1 MADGKITIDVMLE
14 DGSVKKGIANLK
26 DLEGVTHK
34 ASGGFKNMALAMGAV
49 KVASSVFN
57 VLKSSLDGAISRF
70 DTMQKF
76 PKVMNALG
84 FSAEDSKKSIDKLSN
99 GIDGLP
105 TKLDDVV
112 ASTQQMTAITGDLEY
127 STDTVLALNNAFL
140 ASGASTDDASRG
152 MQQFNQMLSTGA
164 VDLQSWKTLQETMP
178 LALQKTA
185 EAMGYTGKSAQRDLY
200 SALKEGEV
208 TFEDF
213 NNQLIELGTGTGML
227 ADLAKENS
235 LGIATSFGNLK
246 NSVVKGLGNL
256 IAKFDEIVKKVSGK
270 TIAQNIDSLK
280 GIINDAF
287 SAIAKSMDDI
297 LPIIETV
304 KDYFSDFITFV
315 TDNKDVLISAI
326 SGIVGAFL
334 TFKMIS
340 SVPLIINQVKDSL
353 VILKG
358 AFAFLT
364 SPIGIVVLAIGILV
378 GAFVYLWRTNE
389 EFRNKVIE
397 IWNGILSFLQPI
409 IETIATFIT
418 ETWENLISWWNEN
431 QQSIFN
437 TVQTV
442 WDAIMAFLQPII
454 QAIATFITETWTALS
469 EWWSTNQD
477 GIFSKIVEIWNG
489 IVEFVTPI
497 IQAVSDFVMEV
508 FGILAEWWSEN
519 QELIL
524 TTVQTVWDA
533 IKLVFDTVLGLII
546 VVVQTAI
553 ENITAFW
560 EQWGEAI
567 IATVQTAWAFVSNV
581 FKTTLKN
588 ILAVV
593 SAVIDQIKNIFELV
607 MNIIKGVTE
616 VALGIMQGD
625 WSRVVGGIKTI
636 ASGFKTYITDTF
648 KNMMNLAKELVSNGI
663 EGVKGFFSSLGDI
676 NLYAIGEAI
685 INGFL
690 GGLKSAFENVKKF
703 IGGIASWIA
712 NNKGPIEYDRKL
724 LIPAGNAIMG
734 GFDKSLKS
742 KFKDV
747 QKNVSGM
754 ADDLA
759 YSFNFPQIQAESL
772 ILGAKGGSFGSSIVN
787 NTNVTKT
794 INNQPLVTMQVVW
807 KGKEDIRRT
816 MEKMGYI
823 VNVDERGL
831 SGA

>member
-49 KVASSVFN
+49 KVASSAFN
-57 VLKSSLDGAISRF
+57 VLKNSLDGAISRF

-127 STDTVLALNNAFL
+127 STNTVLALNNAFL
-140 ASGASTDDASRG
+140 ASGSSTDDASRG

-246 NSVVKGLGNL
+246 NSVVKGLGNV

-287 SAIAKSMDDI
+287 SAIEKSMDSI

-304 KDYFSDFITFV
+304 KDYFSDFIDFII
-315 TDNKDVLISAI
+315 NNEDVLISAI

-334 TFKMIS
+334 TFKMINN
-340 SVPLIINQVKDSL
+340 VPLIIDKIKGSL
-353 VILKG
+353 VAFKG
-358 AFAFLT
+358 VFAFLT
-364 SPIGIVVLAIGILV
+364 GPIGIVVLAIGVLV
-378 GAFVYLWRTNE
+378 GAFVYLWQTNE

-397 IWNGILSFLQPI
+397 IWNGILSFLQPVI
-409 IETIATFIT
+409 
-418 ETWENLISWWNEN
+418 
-431 QQSIFN
+431 
-437 TVQTV
+437 QT
-442 WDAIMAFLQPII
+442 
-454 QAIATFITETWTALS
+454 IATFITETWTALTS
-469 EWWSTNQD
+469 
-477 GIFSKIVEIWNG
+477 
-489 IVEFVTPI
+489 
-497 IQAVSDFVMEV
+497 
-508 FGILAEWWSEN
+508 WWSEN
-519 QELIL
+519 QQSIFD
-524 TTVQTVWDA
+524 TVQTVWNA
-533 IKLVFDTVLGLII
+533 IVAFLEPVITAISTFIMEIWGIVATWWNENQEQIRATVETVWNTIQTIFKTVLSFIQEYVS
-546 VVVQTAI
+546 VVVG
-553 ENITAFW
+553 FLKGLW
-560 EQWGEAI
+560 ERWGEAI

-636 ASGFKTYITDTF
+636 VSGFKTYITDTF
-648 KNMMNLAKELVSNGI
+648 KNMMNLAKKLVSNGI

-712 NNKGPIEYDRKL
+712 NNKGPIEYDKKL
-724 LIPAGNAIMG
+724 LIPAGHAIMQG
-734 GFDKSLKS
+734 LDKGLKNR
-742 KFKDV
+742 F
-747 QKNVSGM
+747 KNVQQTIGGM
-754 ADDLA
+754 ADQLQIGFNTSQ
-759 YSFNFPQIQAESL
+759 YSLPNVSLPYIASVESVL
-772 ILGAKGGSFGSSIVN
+772 NVPNTKSSVTNIVN
-787 NTNVTKT
+787 NHQKNNDSKGFIDAILQLSSRPIEVSVDLDSRTIASAIVEPMSKELGWHINKT
-794 INNQPLVTMQVVW
+794 TR
-807 KGKEDIRRT
+807 DIGYRRF
-816 MEKMGYI
+816 
-823 VNVDERGL
+823 
-831 SGA
+831 